1 MPQGW
6 GRFDKVPGVWRRGE
20 MLGASLSAC
29 SWGHFAWIPRGVMF
43 HHCPLSDGA
52 SLSLLLRSLW
62 DATWS
67 VFVPWWEKALFCVR
81 AAEFSEQRSVD
92 WFLIHTLV
100 QCSSCS
106 QKKTNLFPSIL
117 KSPCQPGRLLYCSN
131 YPLFTYGYLNCCYP
145 WWGLFFSLLVFLGG
159 LKLARYWMV
168 LYQSD
173 GDAFMYRINAALP
186 K

>member
-20 MLGASLSAC
+20 MPWASLSAC
-29 SWGHFAWIPRGVMF
+29 SWGHFAWIPGGVMF

-52 SLSLLLRSLW
+52 SLSLLLRSLR

-67 VFVPWWEKALFCVR
+67 VFVPCWGKALFCVR

-106 QKKTNLFPSIL
+106 QKKPASFLLSWNPHVSQAGCCTAQITHYLPMDISIVAIL
-117 KSPCQPGRLLYCSN
+117 DGACSFLY
-131 YPLFTYGYLNCCYP
+131 
-145 WWGLFFSLLVFLGG
+145 WFS
-159 LKLARYWMV
+159 
-168 LYQSD
+168 
-173 GDAFMYRINAALP
+173 
-186 K
+186 